1 MSMSRNLVRD
11 AIFGFAVGDALG
23 LPVEYKSRSVLKN
36 DPVVGM
42 RQNGTHS
49 QPAGTWSDDSSLSFI
64 FMESLCN
71 GYNVKDFCKKLTDF
85 YFRNYW
91 TPHGKLFHLE
101 TSTKNAIE
109 RLNRGVSPEE
119 SGDFEDYATGNG
131 ALMRILPLAFDVLED
146 DVENRYKKIKEISSI
161 THSNQKSV
169 LACFIYIEFCIQLIN
184 GNNKLMAYK
193 KMQDKVNEFIR
204 NHEELNKKVIADYDR
219 ILKNSISTYY
229 ESEIKASCYVI
240 HSLEA
245 VLWSFMKS
253 RSYTECVLKA
263 VNLGEDTDTNAA
275 LSGAL
280 AAIFYGGDKIPEEWI
295 NVLPKKKEI
304 EELAFRYQDTLV
316 QSAQV

>member
-1 MSMSRNLVRD
+1 MSMSRYLVRD
-11 AIFGFAVGDALG
+11 AVFGFAVGDALG

-36 DPVVGM
+36 DPVYGM
-42 RQNGTHS
+42 RENGTHS

-64 FMESLCN
+64 FMESLSD

-85 YFRNYW
+85 YFRNHW

-109 RLNRGVSPEE
+109 RLSRGVSPEE

-131 ALMRILPLAFDVLED
+131 ALMRILPLAFNVLD
-146 DVENRYKKIKEISSI
+146 DEIAKRFQKVKEISSI
-161 THSNQKSV
+161 THSNPKSV

-184 GNNKLMAYK
+184 GENKLMAYK
-193 KMQDKVNEFIR
+193 KMQDNVNGFI
-204 NHEELNKKVIADYDR
+204 KKYAILDKEVIVEYDR
-219 ILKNSISTYY
+219 VLKNSISTYY
-229 ESEIKASCYVI
+229 ESEIKASFYVV

-253 RSYTECVLKA
+253 KSYSECVLRA

-275 LSGAL
+275 LAGAL
-280 AAIFYGGDKIPEEWI
+280 AAIFYGGDDIPLEW
-295 NVLPKKKEI
+295 VKLLPKKNEI
-304 EELAFRYQDTLV
+304 EELAMRFQDSLV

>member
-1 MSMSRNLVRD
+1 MSRNLVRD
-11 AIFGFAVGDALG
+11 AVFGFAVGDALG
-23 LPVEYKSRSVLKN
+23 VPVEYKSRSVLKN
-36 DPVVGM
+36 DPVIGM
-42 RQNGTHS
+42 RHNGTHS

-71 GYNVKDFCKKLTDF
+71 GYNIKDFCKRLTDF
-85 YFRNYW
+85 YLRNYW

-109 RLNRGVSPEE
+109 RLNRGVSPDE

-131 ALMRILPLAFDVLED
+131 ALMRILPLAFNVLED
-146 DVENRYKKIKEISSI
+146 DIEHRFKKIKEISSI
-161 THSNQKSV
+161 THSNLKSV
-169 LACFIYIEFCIQLIN
+169 IACFIYVEFCIQLVN
-184 GNNKLMAYK
+184 GENKLMAYK
-193 KMQDKVNEFIR
+193 KMQDNVNAYFR
-204 NHEELNKKVIADYDR
+204 SHPDLDKKAISEYHR

-229 ESEIKASCYVI
+229 ETEIKASCYVI

-253 RSYTECVLKA
+253 HSYTECVLKA

-280 AAIFYGGDKIPEEWI
+280 AAIFYGGDEIPEEWI
-295 NVLPKKKEI
+295 SLLPKKKEI